1 MTQSEQIISQAG
13 QRASAPTRKDIYYPA
28 LAVAV
33 GLAFA
38 ANAWFFYHQGRD
50 DAANI
55 DSANLPLAT
64 IAWTVPVP
72 PQSSANANPADAGS
86 TADAAQQPAAQNE
99 TAKPAAGDS
108 ATGDKPAVRR
118 TARAKQATHMLAK
131 VTTPAAPSATRLTD
145 RNVALLSHPKPAYP
159 MPALRG
165 REQGTVLVVAQVD
178 ASGRVS
184 DTQIARRSGS
194 YILDRAATNEVR
206 RWKFEPAIHNG
217 QPVAANVQVPV
228 SYQLGD

>member
-1 MTQSEQIISQAG
+1 MTQSEQIVSQVG
-13 QRASAPTRKDIYYPA
+13 QRASAPTRKDVYYPA

-38 ANAWFFYHQGRD
+38 ANAWFFYHQGQD
-50 DAANI
+50 DALNT
-55 DSANLPLAT
+55 DSANLPSAT

-72 PQSSANANPADAGS
+72 PQSPGNANPADAGN
-86 TADAAQQPAAQNE
+86 TADATQQPAAQNE
-99 TAKPAAGDS
+99 TAKPAGGDN
-108 ATGDKPAVRR
+108 ATADKPAVRH
-118 TARAKQATHMLAK
+118 TARARPANRMLAK
-131 VTTPAAPSATRLTD
+131 ATAPATPSMTKLAD

-178 ASGRVS
+178 ATGRVS

-194 YILDRAATNEVR
+194 YVLDRAATNEVR

>member
-1 MTQSEQIISQAG
+1 MTQSEQIVPQVG
-13 QRASAPTRKDIYYPA
+13 QRASAPTRKDFYYPA

-38 ANAWFFYHQGRD
+38 ANAWFFYHQGKE

-55 DSANLPLAT
+55 DSANLPSAT

-72 PQSSANANPADAGS
+72 PQSPANANPSDAGS
-86 TADAAQQPAAQNE
+86 AAEATQQPAALSNE
-99 TAKPAAGDS
+99 AAKPASGD
-108 ATGDKPAVRR
+108 AANDKPAVRR
-118 TARAKQATHMLAK
+118 TARAKPANRMLAK
-131 VTTPAAPSATRLTD
+131 ATNPATPALMKSAD

-165 REQGTVLVVAQVD
+165 REQGTVLVLAQVD
-178 ASGRVS
+178 ATGRVS
-184 DTQIARRSGS
+184 DTRIARRSGS

-217 QPVAANVQVPV
+217 QPVVASVQVPV